1 MLLPTSRS
9 SSLRGFLD
17 ALDGLDGVDVVT
29 RVVTRGRGCIA
40 TAPCGIRTGVSFEI
54 ALKQGSLEEA
64 RAMLDDLE
72 RASDTGGLWLP
83 ECYAD
88 LAQAFD
94 RRGQHDD
101 AIASMESAIERGWGG
116 RPDPRSDI
124 AEFHLRAGR
133 RDEAARIW
141 ADLKTKDPDDVW
153 LYNAAGLS
161 YSEVGDHE
169 LAVVWLGEGIELAIR
184 TGDPE
189 GIVPQLSEV
198 RRRSLAALGREPDE
212 LEGQADEF
220 VVQWRDPRR
229 DRSSRAELS
238 HAADEWLAA
247 PEVGEESR
255 GSGEVAVAMAWFPA
269 GEYEKAIA
277 RWQSLAEDWA
287 EVPHPDYCRRMDGHI
302 KWMRAHGVQIRAVAP
317 IVVDEFVEWCA
328 DRGEDPESARA
339 GYAAECY
346 RLGGGID
353 WPPGR
358 NDPCWCGSGRKYKK
372 CCGLAQAAPMHAGT
386 SA

>member
-1 MLLPTSRS
+1 
-9 SSLRGFLD
+9 
-17 ALDGLDGVDVVT
+17 
-29 RVVTRGRGCIA
+29 
-40 TAPCGIRTGVSFEI
+40 
-54 ALKQGSLEEA
+54 
-64 RAMLDDLE
+64 MLDDLE

-116 RPDPRSDI
+116 RPDPRWDI

-153 LYNAAGLS
+153 LY
-161 YSEVGDHE
+161 
-169 LAVVWLGEGIELAIR
+169 I
-184 TGDPE
+184 
-189 GIVPQLSEV
+189 
-198 RRRSLAALGREPDE
+198 GRELDE
-212 LEGQADEF
+212 LERQADEF
-220 VVQWRDPRR
+220 VAGWRDPRR
-229 DRSSRAELS
+229 DRSSWADVS

-247 PEVGEESR
+247 PEVGDESR
-255 GSGEVAVAMAWFPA
+255 GGGEVAVAMAWFPA

-277 RWQSLAEDWA
+277 RWPSLAEDWA
-287 EVPHPDYCRRMDGHI
+287 EVPHPDYCRRMGGHI

-317 IVVDEFVEWCA
+317 IVVEEFVEWCA
-328 DRGEDPESARA
+328 DRGEDPEAARA

-372 CCGLAQAAPMHAGT
+372 CCGRPRRRRCTPALRPNSAPALGDRRP
-386 SA
+386 SRASPSPGSCGCR